1 MNARIMLK
9 ALVLPLA
16 IWMAGCTQRTI
27 IEEQVSSDEATDSTS
42 ETSTPGTHS
51 QLGSDALYGHTL
63 HILDSETG
71 IGIAPMAGSGD
82 R

>member
-1 MNARIMLK
+1 VSQFGKLGVTVIGNSR
-9 ALVLPLA
+9 
-16 IWMAGCTQRTI
+16 
-27 IEEQVSSDEATDSTS
+27 EEVN
-42 ETSTPGTHS
+42 
-51 QLGSDALYGHTL
+51 ALYGHTL